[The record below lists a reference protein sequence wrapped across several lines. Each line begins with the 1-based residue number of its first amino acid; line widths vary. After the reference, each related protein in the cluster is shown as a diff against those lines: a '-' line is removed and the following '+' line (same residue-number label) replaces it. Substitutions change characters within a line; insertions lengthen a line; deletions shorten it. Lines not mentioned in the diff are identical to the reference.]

1 MQPLPKV
8 QAKVYG
14 LLRAARE
21 RGEGLPSVLELA
33 RTLGVRH
40 STVNQHL
47 HALSAKG
54 YVRFESRGAGRR
66 PVLELRQ
73 PPGIPVV
80 GSIPAGPLSDA
91 LEHPE
96 GYLQLPFGEGHFALR
111 VKGDSMAEPIQN
123 GDVVILRRTPEFR
136 SGEVC
141 AVRVNGDEATLKYVE
156 RYPNAPK
163 TLLLRPHNPAYSPVE
178 VEARDTFIAGVYRG
192 LLRGDAASVLFVE
205 GDVN

>member
-1 MQPLPKV
+1 MQGLPKV

-14 LLRAARE
+14 LLHAARE
-21 RGEGLPSVLELA
+21 RGEALPGVLELA
-33 RTLGVRH
+33 RALGVRH

-47 HALSAKG
+47 NALATKG
-54 YVRFESRGAGRR
+54 YVRFESRGAGRS
-66 PVLELRQ
+66 PVLELRL

-96 GYLQLPFGEGHFALR
+96 GYLQLPFGGGHFALR

-156 RYPNAPK
+156 RYPTDASL
-163 TLLLRPHNPAYSPVE
+163 LLLRPHNPAYEPVE
-178 VEARDTFIAGVYRG
+178 VAAKETFIAGVYRG
-192 LLRGDAASVLFVE
+192 LLRGDAAAVLLTE
-205 GDVN
+205 GDVS